1 MYKDS
6 ALALCTYLEK
16 VCASIHNNILR
27 FSSVFI
33 HIQKTKQNFSLARR
47 NGAMKEKASKEAKF
61 NLFGSNIITA
71 ATTIS
76 SYPNTNYYYCGVEE
90 LSVYINR

>member
-1 MYKDS
+1 
-6 ALALCTYLEK
+6 
-16 VCASIHNNILR
+16 
-27 FSSVFI
+27 
-33 HIQKTKQNFSLARR
+33 
-47 NGAMKEKASKEAKF
+47 MKEKASKEAKF